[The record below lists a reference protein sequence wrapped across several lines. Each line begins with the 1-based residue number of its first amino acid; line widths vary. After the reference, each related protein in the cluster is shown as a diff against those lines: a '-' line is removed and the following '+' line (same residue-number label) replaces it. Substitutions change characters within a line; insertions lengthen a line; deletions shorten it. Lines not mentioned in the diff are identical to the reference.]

1 MPYYRNAFLLDDDA
15 IANFLLEATLQEEQL
30 ARHILAFT
38 SFSELFQAFTG
49 LASDSP
55 DADELPDLLLLDM
68 HMPGKDGF
76 EVLDRI
82 LTIPGIEGSKVCV
95 FLMSAS
101 FDPRLE
107 DKLKE
112 YPISGYLV
120 KPLDGVAMRQLIRS
134 AVKDECDL

>member
-1 MPYYRNAFLLDDDA
+1 MPYYRNAFLLDDDS
-15 IANFLLEATLQEEQL
+15 IANFLLESTLQEEQL
-30 ARHILAFT
+30 ARQIFSFT
-38 SFSELFQAFTG
+38 SFPELFRAFTG
-49 LASDSP
+49 LASEQT
-55 DADELPDLLLLDM
+55 DADEPPDLLLLDM

-76 EVLDRI
+76 EVLDR
-82 LTIPGIEGSKVCV
+82 LLSIPGIGGSKVCV

-107 DKLKE
+107 EKLKT

-120 KPLDGVAMRQLIRS
+120 KPLDSTAIRKLIRS

>member
-15 IANFLLEATLQEEQL
+15 IANFLLETSLEEEQL
-30 ARHILAFT
+30 ARRIFAFT
-38 SFSELFQAFTG
+38 SFTDLFKAFTD
-49 LASDSP
+49 LASDNP
-55 DADELPDLLLLDM
+55 NADELPDLLLLDM

-76 EVLDRI
+76 EVLDR
-82 LTIPGIEGSKVCV
+82 LLSIPGIGGSKVCV

-120 KPLDGVAMRQLIRS
+120 KPLDGVAIRQLIRS